1 MKDFE
6 QMMDCQTIKSEYDGI
21 LNSACNNYLLFWWI
35 LTFLIAGKLSKPVAR
50 RKLTGNWK
58 FSPEVT
64 FYLGCLTL
72 ICICLVVLPM
82 VMSKTISVDSSE
94 IEFKSSDYR

>member
-35 LTFLIAGKLSKPVAR
+35 LTFLIAGEFKFGFHLG
-50 RKLTGNWK
+50 TGSASDK
-58 FSPEVT
+58 PEVIID
-64 FYLGCLTL
+64 LGCLTL
-72 ICICLVVLPM
+72 VCICLVVLPM
-82 VMSKTISVDSSE
+82 VMSKTITVDSSE